1 MFFAIIETNRQRSTG
16 AAEVES
22 GTCSLKYSLEP
33 VAHNGDLVA
42 QKVHH
47 ALVGDGHSEI
57 VCLFLKLVE
66 PRQVGAIDFAAG
78 RDFVL
83 QESQFTV

>member
-1 MFFAIIETNRQRSTG
+1 MRF
-16 AAEVES
+16 
-22 GTCSLKYSLEP
+22 EP

-42 QKVHH
+42 QKVNH

-66 PRQVGAIDFAAG
+66 SRQVGAIGSAPG
-78 RDFVL
+78 PDFVL